1 MQLRTAHVALLLAL
15 SSMAFSQADDKE
27 KAKLA
32 SLTQTYTASK
42 AAYKKKPK
50 DAKVKKTYVSS
61 TVALGTATMNAG
73 SLRPQVKYAGA
84 LRLYR
89 EALAIDPK
97 NKEALANKKMIE
109 DIYQSMGRPIPK

>member
-1 MQLRTAHVALLLAL
+1 MRKIASFALMLLVLTGMSFA
-15 SSMAFSQADDKE
+15 QTEDKE
-27 KAKLA
+27 KAKLTA
-32 SLTQTYTASK
+32 LTQTYTSAKASF
-42 AAYKKKPK
+42 KKKPK
-50 DAKVKKTYVSS
+50 DAKVKKSYVTA

-73 SLRPQVKYAGA
+73 SLRPQVKYSGA

-89 EALAIDPK
+89 EALAVDPK